1 MLKALRLPV
10 RSISRSK
17 VLHWGRCG
25 QLESRRWMAETRVGE
40 LTPDERQEGLD
51 PFQLIGDE
59 LKDLATR
66 MQETVRI
73 LDVPSLNKAALHFFE
88 RGGKSFRPVALLLL
102 AGAAGKGEVLPSQRR
117 LAEITEMIHTASLL
131 HDDVI
136 DVSDTRRGVETV
148 NQMLGSHMAVLAGD
162 FVLARASAALA
173 KLNDCDVIQVLAQ
186 VIDNLVRG
194 EVLQLNVASIQA
206 TRWEDYF
213 DAYLEKTYYKT
224 ASLLANSCRA
234 ILMLENHSSEACDA
248 AFSFGKNLGLCFQV
262 VDDAL
267 DMCASEKELGKP
279 ACADMRSGNATA
291 PALYALKQYPE
302 IEPVIRRRFKGRGDV
317 EFVFGKIQECNG
329 IEQTYSLADM
339 YASYAQESLK
349 LFAPSEERNALE
361 KLIQFVLQRRR

>member
-10 RSISRSK
+10 RSIAGSK
-17 VLHWGRCG
+17 VSLWRICG
-25 QLESRRWMAETRVGE
+25 QVQPRRSIVDTKVGDVS
-40 LTPDERQEGLD
+40 LDGRQDEVD
-51 PFQLIGDE
+51 PFRLIGDE
-59 LKDLATR
+59 LKGLATK

-73 LDVPSLNKAALHFFE
+73 LDVPNLNKAAQHFFE

-102 AGAAGKGEVLPSQRR
+102 ASAAGSGEVLPAQRR

-136 DVSDTRRGVETV
+136 DVSDTRRGVKTV

-173 KLNDCDVIQVLAQ
+173 RLNNCDVIQVLAQ

-206 TRWEDYF
+206 THWEDYF
-213 DAYLEKTYYKT
+213 NAYLEKTYYKT

-234 ILMLENHSSEACDA
+234 VLMLGNHSSEACDA
-248 AFSFGKNLGLCFQV
+248 AFQFGKNLGLCFQI

-279 ACADMRSGNATA
+279 ICADMESGNATA

-302 IEPVIRRRFKGRGDV
+302 IEHIIRRRFKGAGDV
-317 EFVFGKIQECNG
+317 EYVFGKIQECKSV
-329 IEQTYSLADM
+329 EQTYELAET
-339 YASYAQESLK
+339 YASRAMDSLTWLDSSDAK
-349 LFAPSEERNALE
+349 SALVN
-361 KLIQFVLQRRR
+361 LVQFVLSRRR